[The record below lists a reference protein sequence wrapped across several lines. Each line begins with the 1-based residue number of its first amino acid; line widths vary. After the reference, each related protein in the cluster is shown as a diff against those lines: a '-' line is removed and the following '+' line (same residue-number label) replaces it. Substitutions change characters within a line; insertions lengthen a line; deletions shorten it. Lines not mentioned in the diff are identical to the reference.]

1 MLYMLHLSWTPCICA
16 GDPCLLRVHVG
27 HRREDAGDQRVHPL
41 DRWELDF
48 YLNAGVWYKS
58 QQVCELGTSCSCCT
72 KLSPGPLFLVH
83 CWRIAIYG
91 KIFFRLISTSVHI
104 LHLTLLL
111 FREDT
116 KFPPRNL
123 PDFRDGDDDRVSD
136 NDRDGPELLL
146 QRPSAYRGSSVGSQV
161 RIESILDVIKYP
173 ALILKEKHCQ
183 RHSRPEGWV
192 LVTKVKSLGHITSS
206 QTNLDQ
212 ISSSRSRP
220 SSNFNPSTKYQQF
233 N

>member
-58 QQVCELGTSCSCCT
+58 QQVCELGTSCSWCT

-83 CWRIAIYG
+83 CWRFAIYG

-161 RIESILDVIKYP
+161 RIFTFKCGSISCPNFEGKNGICKILYLTSNHCLSLSLTVR
-173 ALILKEKHCQ
+173 LILC
-183 RHSRPEGWV
+183 R
-192 LVTKVKSLGHITSS
+192 L
-206 QTNLDQ
+206 
-212 ISSSRSRP
+212 
-220 SSNFNPSTKYQQF
+220 
-233 N
+233 